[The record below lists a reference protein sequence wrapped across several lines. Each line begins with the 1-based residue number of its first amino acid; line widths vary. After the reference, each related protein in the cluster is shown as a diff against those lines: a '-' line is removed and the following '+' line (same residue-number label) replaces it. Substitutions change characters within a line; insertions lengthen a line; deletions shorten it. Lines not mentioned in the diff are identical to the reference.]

1 MNKIK
6 FTVPFS
12 LIILLFCSFL
22 SCTSSNDRSD
32 RGWMYR
38 DSAGHDFRFTMKT
51 DKPEYEFGENVFIT
65 YRLVNTGIKT
75 DTIAKTF
82 FNSNYLSR
90 HMDCLNEKGDTLKW
104 SGYDATYSKLDYV
117 ILKPGE
123 EITTTDNL
131 NFSLGNERLFIGG
144 SYFKSGNYNM
154 VCRYKFISPSQYS
167 VKNILSNIATFKIN
181 SLSDIDAQIYKE
193 LDDYEN
199 RIIYG
204 PHGIEIMKG
213 NVDTVRTLIRKYPK
227 SIFILPM
234 FDEYSLNREWFDYK
248 YDETL
253 LEDIE
258 FLIENN
264 PESVHNKSLIYTCIN
279 LYEKKFGGKEK
290 AKEYLS
296 YLKDKFNNVTLS
308 KYIDEVSEN
317 INWK

>member
-1 MNKIK
+1 MKYFIL
-6 FTVPFS
+6 S
-12 LIILLFCSFL
+12 LVIIIISGLYGCSPSEKNRVFEKWE
-22 SCTSSNDRSD
+22 SD
-32 RGWMYR
+32 T
-38 DSAGHDFRFTMKT
+38 AGHDFKLAIST
-51 DKPEYEFGENVFIT
+51 DKPEYEFGEKVFIT

-75 DTIAKTF
+75 DTITKTF

-144 SYFKSGNYNM
+144 SYFKSGNYNI

-167 VKNILSNIATFKIN
+167 VKNILSNIASFNIN
-181 SLSDIDAQIYKE
+181 PLSDIDAQIFKE
-193 LDDYEN
+193 LADYEN

-234 FDEYSLNREWFDYK
+234 FDQYTLNREWFDYK

-264 PESVHNKSLIYTCIN
+264 TESEHNKSLIYTCVN

-296 YLKDKFNNVTLS
+296 YLKEKFNNVTLN

-317 INWK
+317 ISWK

>member
-1 MNKIK
+1 MKYFIL
-6 FTVPFS
+6 S
-12 LIILLFCSFL
+12 LVILVISGLYGCSPSEKNRVFEKWE
-22 SCTSSNDRSD
+22 SD
-32 RGWMYR
+32 T
-38 DSAGHDFRFTMKT
+38 AGHDFKLAIST
-51 DKPEYEFGENVFIT
+51 DKPEYEFGEKVFIT

-75 DTIAKTF
+75 DTITKTF

-131 NFSLGNERLFIGG
+131 NFSLGNEKLFIGG
-144 SYFKSGNYNM
+144 SYFKSGNYNI

-167 VKNILSNIATFKIN
+167 VKNILSNIASFNIN
-181 SLSDIDAQIYKE
+181 PQSDIDAQIFKE
-193 LDDYEN
+193 LADYEN

-204 PHGIEIMKG
+204 THGIEIMKG

-234 FDEYSLNREWFDYK
+234 FDQYTLNREWFDYK

-264 PESVHNKSLIYTCIN
+264 PESEHNKSLIYTCVN

-296 YLKDKFNNVTLS
+296 YLKEKFKNATLN
-308 KYIDEVSEN
+308 KYIDEVSE
-317 INWK
+317 ISFRK